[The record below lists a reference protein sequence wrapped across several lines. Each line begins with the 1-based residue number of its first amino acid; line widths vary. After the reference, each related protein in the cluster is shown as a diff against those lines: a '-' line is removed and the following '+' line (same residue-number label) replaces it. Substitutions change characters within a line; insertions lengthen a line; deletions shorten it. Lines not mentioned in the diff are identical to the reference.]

1 VTSAKSRYFWVLD
14 VGHGNCAVLRV
25 PEATIVIDTGAK
37 SSLLEFLDR
46 EKIKR
51 IDVLFLTHADKD
63 HIGGL
68 IGLLSSKTVRIDK
81 ICLNTDS
88 GKESAIWKDLLYEL
102 DLADN
107 RGDLSFQPLITSDDT
122 ISLESGNLVL
132 EVLAPSKFL
141 AARGPGS
148 TDSKGRRIKANS
160 ISAVIKLVLDAK
172 PLILLPA
179 DIDDVGLD
187 DMLEHKVDLAAP
199 ILVFPHHGGASGSA
213 GAIAM
218 AKRLWDLVKPKV
230 VIFSVGRGRD
240 KHPQPDLIKE
250 IRTNWNK
257 CHIACT
263 QLTKHCAEKTPFD
276 SAIHLAP
283 TFSSGA
289 EDGECCTGTF
299 ALNLNDVRS
308 RPTFDEHQKF
318 ITENAPTA
326 LCRG

>member
-1 VTSAKSRYFWVLD
+1 MTSAVSRLFWILD

-46 EKIKR
+46 EKIDR
-51 IDVLFLTHADKD
+51 INVLFLTHADKD

-68 IGLLSSKTVRIDK
+68 IGLLSSKTIRIDK
-81 ICLNTDS
+81 ICVNTDS
-88 GKESAIWKDLLYEL
+88 GKDTAIWRDLLYEM

-107 RGDLSFQPLITSDDT
+107 RKELSFQPSITKDDS
-122 ISLESGNLVL
+122 ISLESGRLLL

-148 TDSKGRRIKANS
+148 KDMKGRKIKANT
-160 ISAVIKLVLDAK
+160 ISAVIRLVLDGN
-172 PLILLPA
+172 PLALMPA

-187 DMLEHKVDLAAP
+187 DMVEHKVDLAAS
-199 ILVFPHHGGASGSA
+199 ILVFPHHGGASGPT
-213 GAIAM
+213 GATSM

-263 QLTKHCAEKTPFD
+263 QLTKHCAEKIPLDPAT
-276 SAIHLAP
+276 HLAP
-283 TFSSGA
+283 TFSSGS
-289 EDGECCTGTF
+289 ENRECCAGTF
-299 ALNLNDVRS
+299 ALDLNDIRS
-308 RPTFDEHQKF
+308 RPTFTEHQKF
-318 ITENAPTA
+318 ITDNAPTA